1 MTEERS
7 QSEGWGIR
15 FMDFFP
21 EEEFSK
27 LLRIHSIG
35 ILWVKTNFCCCT
47 FDTGVRPY
55 SRGPGQLAV
64 ALGEN
69 ATLLQ
74 NSWVVF
80 DHIDL
85 PSTQTLT
92 ENIATFHVPSN
103 F

>member
-1 MTEERS
+1 M
-7 QSEGWGIR
+7 G
-15 FMDFFP
+15 FFP
-21 EEEFSK
+21 EEQFIK
-27 LLRIHSIG
+27 LLRTHSIG
-35 ILWVKTNFCCCT
+35 ILWVKTNCCCT
-47 FDTGVRPY
+47 FETGVCPY

-69 ATLLQ
+69 GTLLQ

-80 DHIDL
+80 DHVDL